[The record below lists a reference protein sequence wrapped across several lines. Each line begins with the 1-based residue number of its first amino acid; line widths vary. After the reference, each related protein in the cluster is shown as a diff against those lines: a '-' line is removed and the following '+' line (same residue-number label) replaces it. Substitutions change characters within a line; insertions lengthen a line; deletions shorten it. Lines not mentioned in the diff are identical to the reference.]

1 MKINIV
7 MLVFAVCLCVISESK
22 AVTYSASCGA
32 NVMCSYDTLTGVLTV
47 SGSGNMSGIPASFN
61 SYKSTIHAVVIPDG
75 ITSIGDY
82 AFYGAT
88 SLTNVNIPDSVT
100 SIGIGAFSRCTSLT
114 SVNIPNSVT
123 SIGDYAFYGATS
135 LTNVNMPLDSS
146 IYIGEGAFPDSTN
159 ISCPDGYVFA
169 DRSCVE
175 DKCEAGFEKLD
186 GECVAKL
193 RYTMEEADA
202 ATSDDNENM
211 IEWIFE

>member
-75 ITSIGDY
+75 I
-82 AFYGAT
+82 
-88 SLTNVNIPDSVT
+88 
-100 SIGIGAFSRCTSLT
+100 
-114 SVNIPNSVT
+114 T